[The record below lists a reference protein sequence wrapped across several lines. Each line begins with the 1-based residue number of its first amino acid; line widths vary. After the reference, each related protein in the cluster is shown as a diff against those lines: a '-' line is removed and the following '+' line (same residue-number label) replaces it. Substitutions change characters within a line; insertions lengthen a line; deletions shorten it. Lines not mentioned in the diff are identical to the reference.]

1 MKKYEKPVVTKKKE
15 KTGGTVVEPQC
26 RCSGSST
33 HVNLPF

>member
-15 KTGGTVVEPQC
+15 KKGGTVVGPQC

-33 HVNLPF
+33 HIAQPY